1 MSERNK
7 EQAVVGGHKYRLVGR
22 RHEDGL
28 LKWRCS
34 NDKYCYA
41 FIYTGPDKS
50 AVLDRTGK
58 HRGHVPAAAQP
69 GRVQMQVLRENCKR
83 RASEMR
89 TTEPADIIRT
99 ELAKLRRADPETS
112 IGFRASVIS
121 VRKAMLER
129 WRRERPVARPPTSLN
144 ESLAL
149 LNAAQTD
156 QRFMFD
162 GKRYVH
168 AGVQITHGYCSGKIF
183 RPFTDCLHA
192 ARR

>member
-1 MSERNK
+1 M
-7 EQAVVGGHKYRLVGR
+7 VGGHKYRLVSI

-34 NDKYCYA
+34 NYKYCYA

-50 AVLDRTGK
+50 VVLDRSGE
-58 HRGHVPAAAQP
+58 HRGHAPAADQP

-83 RASEMR
+83 RASEML

-112 IGFRASVIS
+112 IGFRASLVP

-129 WRRERPVARPPTSLN
+129 WRSERPVAKPPTSLK

-149 LNAAQTD
+149 LNAAQTN

-162 GKRYVH
+162 GKQYVH
-168 AGVQITHGYCSGKIF
+168 GRVDGVSII
-183 RPFTDCLHA
+183 DVDV
-192 ARR
+192 